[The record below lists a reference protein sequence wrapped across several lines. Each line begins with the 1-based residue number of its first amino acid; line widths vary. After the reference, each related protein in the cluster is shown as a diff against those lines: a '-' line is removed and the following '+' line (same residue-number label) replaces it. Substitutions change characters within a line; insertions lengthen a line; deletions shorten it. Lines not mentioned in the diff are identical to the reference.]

1 VQQARTKW
9 QQAPELP
16 RTVQQDLA
24 ARYFQAIGRLVAT
37 WPAAFAGTDLDPET
51 TRKRMEK
58 LLARVEELVSS
69 QPAKPAASLSP
80 AEMLAQQWRE
90 RLAANTISGGAAR
103 SAENEGA
110 RWRALEQ
117 EVRTAQAQWMRLGP
131 VPPEIAG
138 PLNERFQRACRKFY
152 DQRKRAS

>member
-1 VQQARTKW
+1 M
-9 QQAPELP
+9 
-16 RTVQQDLA
+16 A
-24 ARYFQAIGRLVAT
+24 ARYFQAIGRLVSA
-37 WPAAFAGTDLDPET
+37 WPTAFAGTDLDPET

-69 QPAKPAASLSP
+69 QPSKPTALSP

-90 RLAANTISGGAAR
+90 RLASNTISGGAAR

-117 EVRTAQAQWMRLGP
+117 EVRNAQAQWMRLGP
-131 VPPEIAG
+131 VPAEVAG